1 MIEIALSGLKNNV
14 LFTLCKRIYELI
26 LSVKTEEMGIDF
38 YFGRFEEAYAEYK
51 AAMEKSVLSAA
62 EIAEKDSFRDRM
74 WSALRIHVKNYL
86 RHPLLGAKATPIL
99 NEIDKYGKQVV
110 KQSYEAESAI
120 IHNLT
125 ETLES
130 GFTDDLAAMH
140 ADEWLSLL
148 KDANTDF
155 ETTLRAY
162 NAQKSNAD
170 EVDAATSVR
179 PGLEEALRKL
189 LTFLPMQA
197 EVTGNSGLNELVK
210 QLEVEVSR
218 F

>member
-1 MIEIALSGLKNNV
+1 MIEIALSRLKNNA

-38 YFGRFEEAYAEYK
+38 YFGRFEEAYAGYK
-51 AAMEKSVLSAA
+51 AAMEKSVLSAD
-62 EIAEKDSFRDRM
+62 EIAEKDSFRDQM

-86 RHPLLGAKATPIL
+86 RHPSLGAKAATIL
-99 NEIDKYGKQVV
+99 DEINKNGKRVAQ
-110 KQSYEAESAI
+110 QSYEAESAI
-120 IHNLT
+120 IQNLS

-130 GFTDDLAAMH
+130 GYGGDLAAMH
-140 ADEWLSLL
+140 ADEWLTLL

-155 ETTLRAY
+155 ETTLRAF
-162 NAQKSNAD
+162 NAQKSDAD

-189 LTFLPMQA
+189 LMFMPMQA
-197 EVTGNSGLNELVK
+197 EVTGNNGLNELVK